1 VARILVIDDEPMIRT
16 VLRYELEPAG
26 HDVLLAE
33 DGLRGVAFARRQ
45 KPDVIILDLM
55 MPILDGYSVLEM
67 LRKEEATARIPVI
80 VLTAVTLDRVRR
92 KCLAEGATHV
102 LTKPFNEHDLSRTI
116 AEALG
121 ELQMTGAGRPLHS
134 YAGEA
139 ALR

>member
-67 LRKEEATARIPVI
+67 LRKVACV
-80 VLTAVTLDRVRR
+80 AVTSGVVGAFWLARRGLPARVQ
-92 KCLAEGATHV
+92 CLLGPS
-102 LTKPFNEHDLSRTI
+102 LGSR
-116 AEALG
+116 A
-121 ELQMTGAGRPLHS
+121 MWR
-134 YAGEA
+134 
-139 ALR
+139 